1 MRRLLLLVS
10 ALVIVAALGV
20 GMATAGSEGKT
31 VRTLGDEVL
40 KPNVGIRADLRFSPG
55 PTSLSVGEEIT
66 WVGADK
72 PGAPHSATLTRN
84 PDALVQSFSDF
95 LFGTCPECDAAI
107 GEAAAAHFASFPP
120 VVEVGTGDGFGDD
133 GDSVMFGGGIP
144 GIPNEIT
151 VELTNA
157 TPGETIYYFCFIH
170 PWMQGQLNV
179 R

>member
-10 ALVIVAALGV
+10 ALVVLAALGA
-20 GMATAGSEGKT
+20 GLAAAGSEGKT

-55 PTSLSVGEEIT
+55 PTSLAVGEQIT

-72 PGAPHSATLTRN
+72 VGAPHSATLTRN

-107 GEAAAAHFASFPP
+107 GAAAGAHFSAFPP

-151 VELTNA
+151 MELTNA
-157 TPGETIYYFCFIH
+157 DPGETIYYFCFIH

>member
-1 MRRLLLLVS
+1 MRRLMLLAFTLVV
-10 ALVIVAALGV
+10 LAALGA
-20 GMATAGSEGKT
+20 GMAMAGSEGKT

-66 WVGADK
+66 FIGADK

-84 PDALVQSFSDF
+84 PDALVKTFSDF

-107 GEAAAAHFASFPP
+107 EEAGEAHFATFPP
-120 VVEVGTGDGFGDD
+120 EVEVGTDDGFGDD

-144 GIPNEIT
+144 GLSNEIT
-151 VELTNA
+151 VELTNVD
-157 TPGETIYYFCFIH
+157 PGETIYYFCFIH

>member
-1 MRRLLLLVS
+1 MRRLLLVVS
-10 ALVIVAALGV
+10 ALVVLAALGA
-20 GMATAGSEGKT
+20 GMAMAGSDGKT

-40 KPNVGIRADLRFSPG
+40 QPNVGVRADLRFSPG
-55 PTSLSVGEEIT
+55 PTSLAAGEQIT

-84 PDALVQSFSDF
+84 PDALVKSFSDF
-95 LFGTCPECDAAI
+95 LFGTCPDCDAAI
-107 GEAAAAHFASFPP
+107 GAAAGAHFGGGTF
-120 VVEVGTGDGFGDD
+120 EVGTGDGFGDD

-144 GIPNEIT
+144 GLPNEVT